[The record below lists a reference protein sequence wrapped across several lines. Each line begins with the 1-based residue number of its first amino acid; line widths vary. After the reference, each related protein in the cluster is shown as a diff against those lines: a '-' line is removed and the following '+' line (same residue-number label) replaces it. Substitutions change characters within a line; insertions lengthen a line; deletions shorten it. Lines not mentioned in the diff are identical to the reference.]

1 MYIFSAK
8 KFVPVKTGH
17 STSRTQR
24 VVPNI
29 RDFTFGFSREGGGSR
44 SPANFLQFI
53 YYKCS
58 EVVNCQFLP

>member
-29 RDFTFGFSREGGGSR
+29 RDFTFGFSREGGGQGHQPIFFNSFTT
-44 SPANFLQFI
+44 SAV
-53 YYKCS
+53 K
-58 EVVNCQFLP
+58 